1 MYVPEQSGFMGTT
14 HLNGNN
20 GHSVFEPIKLDR
32 WETKF
37 LRGKI
42 AVIAD
47 LQRDP
52 LDVARARVE
61 ILQFIALFFADFE
74 IEALAD
80 AEWRR
85 GVHEGV
91 NRSDKDRV
99 SRD

>member
-1 MYVPEQSGFMGTT
+1 MYVAEQSGFMRTT
-14 HLNGNN
+14 DLNGNS

-47 LQRDP
+47 VHRDP

-61 ILQFIALFFADFE
+61 ILEFIALLFADFE
-74 IEALAD
+74 IEELAD

-85 GVHEGV
+85 GVHEAV
-91 NRSDKDRV
+91 NRSDRDRV